1 MPEGAEP
8 VVLAKRHGV
17 VDNPRRVCLI
27 PKYDD
32 ESNERGIA
40 IIVVVLEVGPAC
52 IALGVTG
59 DDEVARCIR
68 TVFDWKTGLAAE
80 GKLKEL
86 KLPPSEL
93 ARIEE
98 FDTQGSY
105 E

>member
-1 MPEGAEP
+1 MPDGVEP
-8 VVLAKRHGV
+8 VGLAKRHGV

-27 PKYDD
+27 PKDGD

-40 IIVVVLEVGPAC
+40 IIVAVLEVGPAN
-52 IALGVTG
+52 IVLGVTG
-59 DDEVARCIR
+59 DDDVARCIR